1 MNVMA
6 TSTLR
11 IINGSV
17 LREKNDIFLHFIQGL
32 CQAAFAINILNT
44 MNSQAEMEEKMW
56 KEEPKKKYAAWYI
69 PLFSWKLWIKCVK
82 FIWS

>member
-44 MNSQAEMEEKMW
+44 KNSQPEMEEKMW
-56 KEEPKKKYAAWYI
+56 KEEPKKKICSMVY
-69 PLFSWKLWIKCVK
+69 P
-82 FIWS
+82 FIFMEIMNKMR

>member
-17 LREKNDIFLHFIQGL
+17 LRKKNDIFLHFIQGL

-44 MNSQAEMEEKMW
+44 KNSQPEMEEKM
-56 KEEPKKKYAAWYI
+56 
-69 PLFSWKLWIKCVK
+69 
-82 FIWS
+82 

>member
-44 MNSQAEMEEKMW
+44 MDSQAEMEEKM
-56 KEEPKKKYAAWYI
+56 
-69 PLFSWKLWIKCVK
+69 
-82 FIWS
+82 

>member
-44 MNSQAEMEEKMW
+44 MNSQPEMEEKMW
-56 KEEPKKKYAAWYI
+56 KEEPKKNICSMVY
-69 PLFSWKLWIKCVK
+69 P
-82 FIWS
+82 FIFMKIMNKMR

>member
-17 LREKNDIFLHFIQGL
+17 LRKKNDIFLHFIQGL

-44 MNSQAEMEEKMW
+44 MNSQPEMEEKMW
-56 KEEPKKKYAAWYI
+56 KEEQKKRI
-69 PLFSWKLWIKCVK
+69 CSMVHP
-82 FIWS
+82 FIFMKIMNKMR